1 MSWGND
7 GMPPRSSDEREAF
20 ERQWK
25 EYFRNLSFSQ
35 NSTYAQ
41 LPPKVRSAADKLVG
55 DSGVRAH
62 ATQLDGARN
71 GSSFAGVYHGNW
83 QAEHFE
89 GAQLSAGF
97 SRPGDGAV
105 GRMTLELV
113 PASAADRELSA
124 AEPAVSPQLVHGT
137 ITMLAPG
144 FSGRLQLRGVHWQDA
159 GTAVLYGVSEMH
171 ALAPIGAVRAM
182 PSASAFAQA
191 KQAFGTLL
199 LGGLRDYE
207 MPEDVIRACEYQVF
221 VRLGLGLGTDGQSAR
236 TILFSSDCGVSVT
249 TEGSLAGVSAERYR
263 QRTTIYLRMLLA
275 ALAGLLALLVR
286 QIQFSETH
294 AALAKVSFYTVAG
307 QAMLELLIF
316 VAHFS
321 DGLTPSG
328 DMRPDFSG
336 LGFVVFVLLMLATM
350 HYLTVLWSTQDLRQ
364 QEEEPT
370 RRVWLPYVRLYAVL
384 LAGAFVI
391 HLYTE
396 TLNPVAAPLLAVLLT
411 AAYSFW
417 LPQIIRNAVRG
428 TARGL
433 RIEYVVGSTAIHLLF
448 PLYVFAYP
456 DNIAFIA
463 PVSLVWALA
472 GYVVAQAIVLLLQ
485 DLLGPRFFVPAKLL
499 PEVYNYHPLLPP
511 DDEESALETSD
522 LVVPDVT
529 HDGTEPFESSSSAGN
544 SSDPSSNAQDDAV
557 VPVAPAASG
566 RRTSPR
572 ECAICIESVDVTTAT
587 DRTQYMVTP
596 CHHVYHT
603 DCLVPW
609 MNTKLEC
616 PVCRAPLPPV

>member
-7 GMPPRSSDEREAF
+7 SMPPRSSDEREAF

-25 EYFRNLSFSQ
+25 EDFRNLSFSQ

-55 DSGVRAH
+55 DSGVHAH
-62 ATQLDGARN
+62 AAQLAGARN

-89 GAQLSAGF
+89 GAHLSARF
-97 SRPGDGAV
+97 SRPGDGAA
-105 GRMTLELV
+105 GRMTLELA
-113 PASAADRELSA
+113 PASVADRELGA
-124 AEPAVSPQLVHGT
+124 AEPVVRPQLVHGT

-159 GTAVLYGVSEMH
+159 GTVVLYGVSEMH

-207 MPEDVIRACEYQVF
+207 MPEYVIRACEYQVF
-221 VRLGLGLGTDGQSAR
+221 VRLGLGTDGQNAQ

-249 TEGSLAGVSAERYR
+249 TEGPLAGVSAERYH

-286 QIQFSETH
+286 QIKFSETH

-350 HYLTVLWSTQDLRQ
+350 HYLTVLWSTQELRQ

-370 RRVWLPYVRLYAVL
+370 RRVWLPYVRLYAML

-417 LPQIIRNAVRG
+417 LPQIVRNAVRG

-463 PVSLVWALA
+463 PVSLVWALV
-472 GYVVAQAIVLLLQ
+472 GYVVVQAIVLLLQ

-529 HDGTEPFESSSSAGN
+529 HDGAEPFESSSPADT

-557 VPVAPAASG
+557 VPVAPVASG

-587 DRTQYMVTP
+587 NRTQYMVTP

-603 DCLVPW
+603 DCLMPW